1 MLGDPVTTPDTTQRR
16 LRATGTGHRVTPAEL
31 FFDLVFVYAITQVT
45 SLMSQNISGRR
56 IAEGVLVFCL
66 LWWCWCCFAWLGNVV
81 RADMGAARLALFAV
95 MALMLVIA
103 ITVPETFDDLPG
115 GEYAPLVFVVCYLT
129 VRLLH
134 LSIYWISDPHD
145 RDLHRVLLRAA
156 ASLMPSAAL
165 LFAGALLGGAAQL
178 PLWTAAFAL
187 DFVGIYLTGA
197 EGWRIASPAH
207 WAERHALIVIIA
219 LGESIVALGVGVAEL
234 PVSWPLIATVTLGLS
249 VAASLWILYFDGLEQ
264 AAEHRLAALDG
275 RARTAMARDGYTYL
289 HLFLVAGIIVTAV
302 GLKKVASY
310 VSDSAHHDLGDAL
323 TGISAWALTS
333 GIALYL
339 LGSAAFAL
347 RTTGERRAGRLIAG
361 GGFLLAGFAVP
372 HVPALVALLLVAAI
386 LAALAGVESGLARVT
401 SRGPTDGRGQ
411 GSHPR

>member
-1 MLGDPVTTPDTTQRR
+1 VTRPDTTQRR
-16 LRATGTGHRVTPAEL
+16 LRATGVDHRVTPAEL

-45 SLMSQNISGRR
+45 ALMSQDISGRR
-56 IAEGVLVFCL
+56 IAEGFLVLCL

-81 RADMGAARLALFAV
+81 RADVGAARLALFAV

-103 ITVPETFDDLPG
+103 ITVPESFDDLPG
-115 GEYAPLVFVVCYLT
+115 GQYGPLVFVVCYLS

-134 LSIYWISDPHD
+134 LSIYWISDPRD

-156 ASLMPSAAL
+156 ASLTPSAIL
-165 LFAGALLGGAAQL
+165 LFAGAFIGGAAQL
-178 PLWTAAFAL
+178 PLWAVAFVL
-187 DFVGIYLTGA
+187 DFIGIYLTGA

-234 PVSWPLIATVTLGLS
+234 PVSWPLMATVTLGLA

-264 AAEHRLAALDG
+264 EAEHRLAVLERRD
-275 RARTAMARDGYTYL
+275 RTALGRDGYTYL
-289 HLFLVAGIIVTAV
+289 HLPLVAGIIVTAV

-310 VSDSAHHDLGDAL
+310 VGDSVQHDLSDAL
-323 TGISAWALTS
+323 AGISASTLT
-333 GIALYL
+333 GGVALYL
-339 LGSAAFAL
+339 LGTAAFAL
-347 RTTGERRAGRLIAG
+347 RTTGTLRRGRLIAA

-372 HVPALVALLLVAAI
+372 YVPALVALLLVAVA
-386 LAALAGVESGLARVT
+386 LAALAAAESGLGRATTRERTAGRVA
-401 SRGPTDGRGQ
+401 